1 MCLPAGATNDKDV
14 RKAVVYVLS
23 KCQPGDWFV
32 LNQLGKNVNTY
43 FFRAFMKELR
53 AQVNDSN
60 REPAMSF
67 PAEAFTIALRI
78 ALSILDKLLEL
89 IKLIKNELA

>member
-1 MCLPAGATNDKDV
+1 M

-53 AQVNDSN
+53 AQVNYSN
-60 REPAMSF
+60 WEPVISF
-67 PAEAFTIALRI
+67 PPNAFTLALRNI
-78 ALSILDKLLEL
+78 FSILDKLLEL

>member
-1 MCLPAGATNDKDV
+1 
-14 RKAVVYVLS
+14 VVYVLS

-53 AQVNDSN
+53 AQVRDPKHGYSN
-60 REPAMSF
+60 ISLMLVIVIGFDVQCE
-67 PAEAFTIALRI
+67 
-78 ALSILDKLLEL
+78 LDCFVFSQM
-89 IKLIKNELA
+89 